1 MKFGVVALTTLLTAI
16 GLAVPVTAQIKRPS
30 QEFFE
35 QGRDQLEREIQNLQ
49 QAPSDSQGSLEKP
62 RSEPVL
68 EVSPSPES
76 TPSQKPNEDE
86 TPTHKPNEV
95 DNSHSR
101 SSD

>member
-1 MKFGVVALTTLLTAI
+1 MKLTGIALTTILITISLT
-16 GLAVPVTAQIKRPS
+16 VPVIAQIKRPS
-30 QEFFE
+30 QDFFE
-35 QGRDQLEREIQNLQ
+35 QGREQLEREIQNLQ
-49 QAPSDSQGSLEKP
+49 QAPSDSEGSLQKP

-76 TPSQKPNEDE
+76 TPRQKPNEDE

-101 SSD
+101 SSE

>member
-16 GLAVPVTAQIKRPS
+16 GLAVPVTAQIQRPS

-35 QGRDQLEREIQNLQ
+35 QGREQLEREIQNLQ
-49 QAPSDSQGSLEKP
+49 QAPSDSEGSLQKP

-76 TPSQKPNEDE
+76 TPRQKPNEDE
-86 TPTHKPNEV
+86 TPKQKPNEV

-101 SSD
+101 SGE